1 MKIRLG
7 PPLCPCHVAEPAPL
21 HCSPCWH
28 PPTSTFL
35 VTNTDL
41 DHLQPPNA
49 ANDSVSILCMFP
61 HRTMLASFW
70 HTDPRL
76 ELPSHM
82 EANTVESTWKSL
94 LSPDRYTGGPGPHWW
109 SDLLICS
116 RSFGSCNSIS
126 CGAAGE
132 TSQAECQHVDAMN
145 PTKATDTKSSSLPTS
160 HKPCLV
166 SLVTHRCWK

>member
-1 MKIRLG
+1 MPMSCGRTSSTALL
-7 PPLCPCHVAEPAPL
+7 PMLA
-21 HCSPCWH
+21 

-41 DHLQPPNA
+41 GHLQPPDA
-49 ANDSVSILCMFP
+49 ASDSVSILCMFP

-94 LSPDRYTGGPGPHWW
+94 LGPDRYTCGPGPHWW
-109 SDLLICS
+109 SDLLMCS

-132 TSQAECQHVDAMN
+132 TSQAECQHVDAMD
-145 PTKATDTKSSSLPTS
+145 PMKATDTKSGSLPTS
-160 HKPCLV
+160 PQAMLHPTGHTQMLE
-166 SLVTHRCWK
+166 VTLS